1 MLLDDNY
8 DTNKVNWR
16 EERVGSQNTVFGMS
30 CETEWYHKHSR
41 LSFTIGPKV
50 SFHRNACKRN
60 TIRESE
66 IPRAL
71 TKIVGNRFTYSI
83 DKIVNSFLPV
93 DNGSN

>member
-50 SFHRNACKRN
+50 PFHRNACKRN

-66 IPRAL
+66 IPRAVTKSSATDLL
-71 TKIVGNRFTYSI
+71 TASSTRLSI
-83 DKIVNSFLPV
+83 LSYR
-93 DNGSN
+93 